1 MPRLLKDASVC
12 AARGLIASVH
22 VARMHAAPLL
32 VMLVAV
38 VALLPARADSTITPP
53 AARFDLKR
61 PEIKSF
67 LDEVAERNDIKRAQL
82 VKLLRAAQPQ
92 PKIVELISKP
102 AERVTPW
109 WEYRERFV
117 TDERIS
123 QGVQFWQ
130 DNREALERIATERG
144 VEPEYIVA
152 IIGVETKYGRIM
164 GRFRVLDALATLAF
178 DYPDRAPFFRK
189 ELEEFVL
196 LTREESLK
204 ATDPIGSYAGAMGG
218 SQFMPSS
225 FRKFAVD
232 ANGDGK
238 RDLWTSWE
246 DVIASTANYFR
257 EHGWQSG
264 EPVLSEV
271 DLDPEPTFTIDT
283 RNLKPNE
290 TVESLGA
297 QGVHVRAPVPA
308 GTPALIISAEQKD
321 GPAYRVGFGNFEVIT
336 RYNRSAKYAMTVN
349 DLAQAIAGRV
359 RGAQP

>member
-1 MPRLLKDASVC
+1 
-12 AARGLIASVH
+12 
-22 VARMHAAPLL
+22 VA
-32 VMLVAV
+32 
-38 VALLPARADSTITPP
+38 VALLPARADSTVAPP
-53 AARFDLKR
+53 SDQFDIER
-61 PEIKSF
+61 PEIKAF
-67 LDEVAERNDIKRAQL
+67 LDDVSERNEISRAQL
-82 VKLLRAAQPQ
+82 VKLLHAAQPQ

-109 WEYRERFV
+109 WEYRARFL
-117 TDERIS
+117 TEDRIS
-123 QGVQFWQ
+123 QGVQFWEE
-130 DNREALERIATERG
+130 NREVLERISAERG
-144 VEPEYIVA
+144 VAPEYLVA

-164 GRFRVLDALATLAF
+164 GRYRVLDALATLAF
-178 DYPDRAPFFRK
+178 DYPERSAFFRK

-204 ATDPIGSYAGAMGG
+204 PTDPIGSYAGAMGG

-238 RDLWTSWE
+238 RDLWTSWA

-257 EHGWQSG
+257 EHGWRPG

-271 DLDPEPTFTIDT
+271 ELDPEPTFTIDT
-283 RNLKPNE
+283 RNLQANE
-290 TVESLGA
+290 TVGSLDA
-297 QGVHVRAPVPA
+297 LGVHVKAPMPA
-308 GTPALIISAEQKD
+308 ETPALIVSAEQKE
-321 GPAYRVGFGNFEVIT
+321 GPAYRVGFANFEVIT
-336 RYNRSAKYAMTVN
+336 KYNRSVKYAMTVN

>member
-1 MPRLLKDASVC
+1 M
-12 AARGLIASVH
+12 
-22 VARMHAAPLL
+22 LL
-32 VMLVAV
+32 VALT
-38 VALLPARADSTITPP
+38 LLPARADSTVTPVAP
-53 AARFDLKR
+53 RFDLKR

-67 LDEVAERNDIKRAQL
+67 LDDVSERNDIKRAQL
-82 VKLLRAAQPQ
+82 VKLLRTAQPQ
-92 PKIVELISKP
+92 PKIIELISKP

-109 WEYRERFV
+109 WEYHDRFV
-117 TDERIS
+117 TEERIA

-130 DNREALERIATERG
+130 ENREALERISTERG
-144 VEPEYIVA
+144 VAPEYIVA

-164 GRFRVLDALATLAF
+164 GRYRVLDALATLAF
-178 DYPDRAPFFRK
+178 DYPERSAFFRK

-204 ATDPIGSYAGAMGG
+204 PTAPVGSYAGAMGG

-238 RDLWTSWE
+238 RDLWASWE

-257 EHGWQSG
+257 EHGWETG
-264 EPVLSEV
+264 APVLSEV

-297 QGVHVRAPVPA
+297 QGVHVRAAVPA
-308 GTPALIISAEQKD
+308 NTPALIVSAEQKD
-321 GPAYRVGFGNFEVIT
+321 GPAYRVGFSNFEVIT

-349 DLAQAIAGRV
+349 DLAEAIAGRV
-359 RGAQP
+359 RGARP

>member
-1 MPRLLKDASVC
+1 
-12 AARGLIASVH
+12 
-22 VARMHAAPLL
+22 
-32 VMLVAV
+32 MLVAA
-38 VALLPARADSTITPP
+38 VALLPARADSNVKPVAP
-53 AARFDLKR
+53 RFDLKR

-67 LDEVAERNDIKRAQL
+67 LDDVAERNDINRAQL

-92 PKIVELISKP
+92 PKIIELISKP
-102 AERVTPW
+102 AERITPW
-109 WEYRERFV
+109 WEYHDRFV
-117 TDERIS
+117 TEERIA

-130 DNREALERIATERG
+130 ENREALERISAERG
-144 VEPEYIVA
+144 VAPEYIVA

-164 GRFRVLDALATLAF
+164 GRYRVLDALATLAF
-178 DYPDRAPFFRK
+178 DYPERSAFFRK

-204 ATDPIGSYAGAMGG
+204 ATVPVGSYAGAMGG

-238 RDLWTSWE
+238 RDLWASWE

-257 EHGWQSG
+257 EHGWETG
-264 EPVLSEV
+264 APVLSEV

-283 RNLKPNE
+283 RNLKANE
-290 TVESLGA
+290 TVASLGA
-297 QGVHVRAPVPA
+297 QGVHVRVVVP
-308 GTPALIISAEQKD
+308 GETPALLISAEQQD
-321 GPAYRVGFGNFEVIT
+321 GPAYRVGFSNFEVIT